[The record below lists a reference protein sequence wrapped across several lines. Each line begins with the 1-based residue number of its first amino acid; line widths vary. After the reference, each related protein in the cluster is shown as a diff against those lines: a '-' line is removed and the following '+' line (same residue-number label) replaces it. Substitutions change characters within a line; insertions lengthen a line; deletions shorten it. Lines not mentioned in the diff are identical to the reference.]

1 MTALVAK
8 ATAPGAARVEFS
20 AASAALAREAESAAP
35 RSVRVSAASPSP
47 SSTSCT
53 DTTIAAIA
61 SVPDGDGVGSSAPAD
76 GASAALMSA
85 LTRHALRVAVGE
97 AAALGVVVARSVAA
111 ALARADADCAELAT
125 GECDVGELSVAV
137 ALALAESA
145 RDAVASVDGEVLL
158 RAPSVDDACADA
170 LPLAEL
176 LGGGDHAREL
186 EQLADTLALSSALRE
201 TLVLG
206 ITECDKVVAEEGER
220 LAAVDADAEVDAHVL
235 GDGDGSGDVDSI
247 AATDTRPVAD
257 APALPDAEIV
267 ADALPPLDAVALVD
281 TVADMQSVVEPEA
294 RALFDTL
301 PDADALGEKRLD
313 ADARSGL
320 GESEPLDV
328 GEKETAHCDAPGS
341 ETVPAPHAL
350 QLLMLTAPARAQK
363 VFAGHATQLALSA

>member
-1 MTALVAK
+1 MTALVATE
-8 ATAPGAARVEFS
+8 TAPGAARVEFS
-20 AASAALAREAESAAP
+20 AASAALAREAESEAP

-76 GASAALMSA
+76 GVRAALMSA

-125 GECDVGELSVAV
+125 GECDVGEPSVAV

-158 RAPSVDDACADA
+158 RAPSVADACADA

-201 TLVLG
+201 VLVLG
-206 ITECDKVVAEEGER
+206 VTECDKVVADEGER
-220 LAAVDADAEVDAHVL
+220 LAAVDADTEVDAHVL

-247 AATDTRPVAD
+247 AVTDTRPVAD
-257 APALPDAEIV
+257 APALPDA
-267 ADALPPLDAVALVD
+267 LPPLDAVALVD
-281 TVADMQSVVEPEA
+281 KVADMQSVVEPEA

-313 ADARSGL
+313 DDDARSGL

-341 ETVPAPHAL
+341 EKVPTAQAV

>member
-1 MTALVAK
+1 MTALVAR

-20 AASAALAREAESAAP
+20 AASAALAREAESEAP

-61 SVPDGDGVGSSAPAD
+61 SVPDGDGVGSSAPTD
-76 GASAALMSA
+76 GVRAALMSA

-206 ITECDKVVAEEGER
+206 ITECDKVVADEGER
-220 LAAVDADAEVDAHVL
+220 LAAVDADTEVDAHVL

-247 AATDTRPVAD
+247 AATDTRPVTD

-267 ADALPPLDAVALVD
+267 ADALPPPGAVALVD
-281 TVADMQSVVEPEA
+281 TVASIEPEV

-301 PDADALGEKRLD
+301 PDADALGEKRLN

-341 ETVPAPHAL
+341 EKVPAPHAL